1 LLQPGELERITVQ
14 LMHNVATGSVCSLSQ
29 PKSDISDYGHSA
41 ESFVHPKTC
50 VLQGNAKKARI
61 SAHRP
66 GQL

>member
-29 PKSDISDYGHSA
+29 PKPDISDYGHSA

-50 VLQGNAKKARI
+50 VLQGKPEKARI
-61 SAHRP
+61 STHRP